1 MATELRARIQ
11 DAWRGPAALPSPSM
25 SGTIRVEKEGSLGWL
40 IFDHPERRNA
50 ISGDMWRALPGA
62 AEELARDD
70 AVRVVVLRGAGDVA
84 FVSGADIS
92 EFGETRTGA
101 DAAGSYDQTTAA
113 AFASI
118 MNLEKPVL
126 AMIHGFC
133 VGGGMATALA
143 ADVRYAADDGVF
155 AIPAARLGLG
165 YHAPGVEAL
174 MRLVGPATA
183 KEIFFTARR
192 YTADEAL
199 RLGLVNA
206 VFPKPELEA
215 EVRKRAEQIAANAP
229 LTVRS
234 VKKIVHELGREPA
247 HRDQEGI
254 ARSILACFESE
265 DYKEGVRAFL
275 EKRPPRFRGQ

>member
-1 MATELRARIQ
+1 
-11 DAWRGPAALPSPSM
+11 M
-25 SGTIRVEKEGSLGWL
+25 SGTIRVEKEGPLGWL

-50 ISGDMWRALPGA
+50 ISGDMWRAIPDA
-62 AEELARDD
+62 ARELESDPE
-70 AVRVVVLRGAGDVA
+70 VRVVVLRGEGDVA
-84 FVSGADIS
+84 FISGADIS
-92 EFGETRTGA
+92 EFQENRTGA
-101 DAAGSYDQTTAA
+101 DAASSYDHTTAA
-113 AFASI
+113 AFGAL
-118 MNLEKPVL
+118 MNLEKPVI

-165 YHAPGVEAL
+165 YHAPGIEAL

-192 YTADEAL
+192 YTAEEAL

-206 VFPKPELEA
+206 VFPKAELEA

-234 VKKIVHELGREPA
+234 VKQIVHELGREPA
-247 HRDQEGI
+247 QRDDAGI
-254 ARSILACFESE
+254 RASILACFESE
-265 DYKEGVRAFL
+265 DYQEGVRAFL
-275 EKRPPRFRGQ
+275 EKRSPRFSGR